1 MPALIFILLWRGQ
14 QHPSLCFFPQ
24 WSREIGRYQLFRVRL
39 LGVLLT
45 LLPLLLQHLVTPIHW
60 LHALLWNHGFSHIK
74 CDTASLIEKLL
85 EIAAAVFD
93 RQGLAR
99 TLTASPCMMECSSEC

>member
-1 MPALIFILLWRGQ
+1 MPALIFILLWRGL

-24 WSREIGRYQLFRVRL
+24 WSREIGRYQLCRLRL
-39 LGVLLT
+39 LGLLLT
-45 LLPLLLQHLVTPIHW
+45 HLPLPLQHLVTPIHW
-60 LHALLWNHGFSHIK
+60 LHALLWNHGFGHIK

-85 EIAAAVFD
+85 EIAAFD